1 MRVPG
6 KVLFAFFVLLPAWG
20 LAQPI
25 SVHDPV
31 MIRHDSTFYL
41 FCTGMGI
48 DCWSSADLK
57 TWKKEK
63 PVFKNPPEWAV
74 NSVPG
79 FKGHIW
85 APDIS
90 FHKGLYYLYYSVS
103 SFGKNTSC
111 IGLATNVTLD
121 PSDPQFKWIDHG
133 KVIQSVPNRDFWNAI
148 DPNLIVDDN
157 GDGWLNFGSFWG
169 GIKMVKLTDDF
180 TRPDSLQIWYTLAKR
195 ERSYAL
201 DDDDPG
207 NGAIEAPFVFKKGNY
222 YYLFVSFDYC
232 CRGLKSNYKIMAGRS
247 EKVSGPYLDRNGKKL
262 TAGGGTLILQGNDKW
277 AGVGHNGICSVNDR
291 DYIVFHGY
299 DVSDNGKS
307 KLLIREIKWTN
318 DGWPEVGW

>member
-6 KVLFAFFVLLPAWG
+6 KILFAFLVFLPAWG
-20 LAQPI
+20 LAQSI
-25 SVHDPV
+25 VVHDPV

-48 DCWSSADLK
+48 DCWSSADMK

-63 PVFKNPPEWAV
+63 PVFNKPPEWAV

-90 FHKGLYYLYYSVS
+90 FHNGLYYLYYSVS